1 VRVYS
6 ILHKTIYRYVEEVS
20 LCQNEAHLRPRETA
34 SQRCTRHELIITP
47 RPRSLVRR
55 LDYFGNPTH
64 AFAVEDPH
72 RTLEVTSISQVEV
85 IPSSLATID
94 NRLTTWE
101 QVRDEILQS
110 KEEASIDARSLVLAS
125 PLVEELEAVGE
136 YAAQSFPA
144 GRDWLESIRDVCRR
158 IYQDFAFDPT
168 STTVSTPITEV
179 LEHRRGVCQDFAHL
193 AIAILRNVGLPA
205 RYVSGYIETD
215 PPEGRPRLVGA
226 DASHAWVA
234 TFAPGIGWIDF
245 DPTNNLLPADRHIVL
260 GWGRDYGDVT
270 PLKGVVIGGG
280 VHSLDVSVDV
290 VPLTTTNSSLSSSQI
305 QSQ

>member
-1 VRVYS
+1 VRLYS

-20 LCQNEAHLRPRETA
+20 LCQNEAHLRPRETI
-34 SQRCTRHELIITP
+34 SQRCARHELIITP

-85 IPSSLATID
+85 LPSTLANNGD
-94 NRLTTWE
+94 RRPTWE
-101 QVRDEILQS
+101 QVRDEIQQS
-110 KEEASIDARSLVLAS
+110 RDEATIDARSLVLAS
-125 PLVEELEAVGE
+125 PLVEDVDVIGD
-136 YAAQSFPA
+136 YAAKSFPA
-144 GRDWLESIRDVCRR
+144 GRDWLESVRDVCRR
-158 IYQDFAFDPT
+158 IFEDFSFDPA
-168 STTVSTPITEV
+168 STTVSTPISEV
-179 LEHRRGVCQDFAHL
+179 LQHRRGVCQDFAHL
-193 AIAILRNVGLPA
+193 AIAILRHVGLPA

-234 TFAPGIGWIDF
+234 TYAPGIGWIDF

-260 GWGRDYGDVT
+260 SWGRDYGDVT

-280 VHSLDVSVDV
+280 AHTLDVAVDV
-290 VPLTTTNSSLSSSQI
+290 VPLTPANPPVSSSQT